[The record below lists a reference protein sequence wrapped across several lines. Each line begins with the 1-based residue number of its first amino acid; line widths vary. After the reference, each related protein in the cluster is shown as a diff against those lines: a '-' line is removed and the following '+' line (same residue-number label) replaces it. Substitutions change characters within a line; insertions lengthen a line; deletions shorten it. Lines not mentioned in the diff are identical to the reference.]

1 MKKAITLKK
10 FAHLLNEEQI
20 RCQKIASDFFD
31 KRYKDLAFFLHKKA
45 DINLE
50 QAFKMLFYPNYTLNI
65 ELSFK
70 VYKDGRDNF
79 HTKKPNLFLR
89 FFKTYTTHQ
98 IKIFKD
104 NVKLDGEEILNKD
117 LNGILIVFK

>member
-20 RCQKIASDFFD
+20 RCQKIASDFLD
-31 KRYKDLAFFLHKKA
+31 KRYKDLAFLLHKKA
-45 DINLE
+45 DINPE

-79 HTKKPNLFLR
+79 HTKN
-89 FFKTYTTHQ
+89 Q
-98 IKIFKD
+98 IYF
-104 NVKLDGEEILNKD
+104 
-117 LNGILIVFK
+117 